1 MERVDIA
8 NMALSWLGESPI
20 TSIDDETDRAN
31 QIQINYVPARDATLE
46 AHNWTFAI
54 ERFIPAINAV
64 APVYGA
70 GVAFDIPP
78 QILRVIAVDDN
89 DAVGNAT
96 FTNKINARVQID
108 WQLEGDKI
116 ICNEAVIYCRGVR
129 RIEEEGR
136 FSPLFVHAFAAK
148 LAFLLA
154 QSITSDPNIAQNVYG
169 MYEQFILEAKS
180 RDGLQGR
187 SMRIR
192 NRQMINSR

>member
-1 MERVDIA
+1 
-8 NMALSWLGESPI
+8 MALSWLGESPI

-31 QIQINYVPARDATLE
+31 QLQINYVPARDATLE

-54 ERFIPAINAV
+54 QRFIPAINSTP
-64 APVYGA
+64 PVYGA

-78 QILRVIAVDDN
+78 QILRVIAVDDA
-89 DAVGNAT
+89 DTAGNST
-96 FTNKINARVQID
+96 FTVKINQREQIEQD
-108 WQLEGDKI
+108 RMAWQEIK
-116 ICNEAVIYCRGVR
+116 VIHCRGIR

-154 QSITSDPNIAQNVYG
+154 QNITSDPNIAQNVYG
-169 MYEQFILEAKS
+169 MYEQFIAEAKA

-192 NRQMINSR
+192 NRQLMKSR

>member
-8 NMALSWLGESPI
+8 NMALSWLGSAPI

-31 QIQINYVPARDATLE
+31 QLQINYIPARDATLE
-46 AHNWTFAI
+46 AHDWTFAI
-54 ERFIPAINAV
+54 ERFIPAQSAT

-70 GVAFDIPP
+70 GIAYDIPP
-78 QILRVIAVDDN
+78 QILRVIACDSGDTT
-89 DAVGNAT
+89 GNST
-96 FTNKINARVQID
+96 FTSKINQKEQID

-116 ICNEAVIYCRGVR
+116 ICDLDVIYCRGIR

-154 QSITSDPNIAQNVYG
+154 QNITSDPNIAQNVYG
-169 MYEQFILEAKS
+169 MYEQFIKEAKS

-192 NRQMINSR
+192 QRRLLKSR

>member
-1 MERVDIA
+1 MERVDIC

-31 QIQINYVPARDATLE
+31 QLQINYVPARDATLE

-54 ERFIPAINAV
+54 QRFIPAINSV
-64 APVYGA
+64 DPVYGA
-70 GVAFDIPP
+70 GQAFDIPP

-89 DAVGNAT
+89 DAKGNAT
-96 FTNKINARVQID
+96 FTNKINAREQID

-116 ICNEAVIYCRGVR
+116 ICNKEVIYCRGVR

-154 QSITSDPNIAQNVYG
+154 QNITSDPNIAQNAYG